1 MEGGKN
7 IKDAMLFNVLSYI
20 SHALISGGNTAGII
34 DELHVFLSNPLAVS
48 YIRNAM
54 KRVRKRDSMVVLAS
68 QNISDF
74 LLPGVA
80 EMTKPL
86 FSIPTH
92 QFLFH
97 PGTIDKRDFMDALQL
112 EETEYQL
119 IQACQTG
126 ICLYRCGAERYNL
139 VVRPPEHK
147 LALYGKGGGR

>member
-1 MEGGKN
+1 MH
-7 IKDAMLFNVLSYI
+7 S
-20 SHALISGGNTAGII
+20 TATANRK
-34 DELHVFLSNPLAVS
+34 S
-48 YIRNAM
+48 
-54 KRVRKRDSMVVLAS
+54 KRVRKRNSMVVLAS
-68 QNISDF
+68 QNIEDF

-92 QFLFH
+92 HFLFH
-97 PGTIDKRDFMDALQL
+97 PGTIDKKDYMDALQL